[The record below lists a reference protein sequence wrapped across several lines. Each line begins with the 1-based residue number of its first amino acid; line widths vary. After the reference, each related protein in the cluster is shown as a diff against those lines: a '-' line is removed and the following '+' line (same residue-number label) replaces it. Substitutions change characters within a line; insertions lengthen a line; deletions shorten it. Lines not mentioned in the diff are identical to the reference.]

1 MADTPALFSLQ
12 VIASNKVFYDEH
24 AQYLKINTSDGFRGL
39 MAHHAPCVVA
49 VETGPMETLVI
60 LRSASHSRAPDL
72 SSIGSA
78 AATT

>member
-49 VETGPMETLVI
+49 VETGPMEIVKPDGERIEVLV
-60 LRSASHSRAPDL
+60 
-72 SSIGSA
+72 
-78 AATT
+78 T